1 MRSNLERSNVG
12 FVSCGSCSTPWQPDC
27 ADKPDCADNGC
38 VPIYLDHAATSPLR
52 PEVLAAYTA
61 ALPLV
66 GNPSSIHGQGQ
77 AARELLE
84 QGRDRI
90 AASLGADGVEVVL
103 TGGGTEAVNL
113 GIKGL
118 FWARQL
124 GGRAAGDAGVSRPRI
139 LVPTAEHHATI
150 DSVEW
155 LARYEGA
162 VLDWIEVDE
171 FGRIRLDA
179 LEAALAVGAHDV
191 ALITAIWANNEVGT
205 IQPVAEIVAA
215 AARHGVPVHL
225 DAIAAY
231 GSLPIDFHATGAA
244 ALSVSAHKIGGP
256 VGVGALVLARSAKVE
271 PLLHGGNQQRA
282 RSGTQDAAGASAF
295 GVAAELASARLA
307 EHAAHLAELRDRLVA
322 GIRGTAGRP
331 GIPGATLR
339 GDPDPAGR
347 LPGNA
352 HFTFADCEGDSLLFL
367 LDVAGFS
374 VSTGSACQAGV
385 PEASHVL
392 LAMGLRE
399 QDARGALRFT
409 LGPDTTA
416 AEIDA
421 LLDALSGV
429 VEQARAAGLAER
441 VPTLGR

>member
-1 MRSNLERSNVG
+1 MDAMPV
-12 FVSCGSCSTPWQPDC
+12 
-27 ADKPDCADNGC
+27 
-38 VPIYLDHAATSPLR
+38 YLDHAATSPLR

-84 QGRDRI
+84 QGRDRV
-90 AASLGADGVEVVL
+90 AASLGADPVEVVL

-118 FWARQL
+118 WWARK
-124 GGRAAGDAGVSRPRI
+124 RARI
-139 LVPTAEHHATI
+139 IVPLAEHHATI

-155 LARYEGA
+155 LAAHEGA

-171 FGRIRLDA
+171 LGRIRLDA
-179 LEAALAVGAHDV
+179 LEAALAVGGDDV
-191 ALITAIWANNEVGT
+191 ALVTALWANNEVGT
-205 IQPVAEIVAA
+205 VQPVAEIVAA
-215 AARHGVPVHL
+215 AARYGVPVHL

-231 GSLPIDFHATGAA
+231 GSVPIDFHASGAA
-244 ALSVSAHKIGGP
+244 ALSVSAHKIAGP
-256 VGVGALVLARSAKVE
+256 VGVGALLLARSATVE

-282 RSGTQDAAGASAF
+282 RSGTQDAAAAAAF
-295 GVAAELASARLA
+295 GVAAELATTDLA
-307 EHAAHLAELRDRLVA
+307 EHAARLTELRDRLVR
-322 GIRGTAGRP
+322 GIQRP
-331 GIPGATLR
+331 ASEGGVPGAVLR

-352 HFTFADCEGDSLLFL
+352 HFTFAGCEGDSLLFL
-367 LDVAGFS
+367 LDAAGFS

-392 LAMGLRE
+392 LAMGLSE
-399 QDARGALRFT
+399 PDARGALRVT

-416 AEIDA
+416 DEIDA
-421 LLDALSGV
+421 LLAVLPGV
-429 VEQARAAGLAER
+429 VEQARAAGLAAR
-441 VPTLGR
+441 QPTMGRT

>member
-1 MRSNLERSNVG
+1 MPV
-12 FVSCGSCSTPWQPDC
+12 
-27 ADKPDCADNGC
+27 
-38 VPIYLDHAATSPLR
+38 YLDHAATSPLR
-52 PEVLAAYTA
+52 PEVIAEYTS

-66 GNPSSIHGQGQ
+66 GNPSSIHGHGQ

-84 QGRDRI
+84 RGRDRV
-90 AASLGADGVEVVL
+90 AASLGADGVEVVF

-118 FWARQL
+118 FWARAP
-124 GGRAAGDAGVSRPRI
+124 RRRI
-139 LVPTAEHHATI
+139 LVPLGEHHATI

-155 LARYEGA
+155 LVTHEGA
-162 VLDWIEVDE
+162 VLDWIEVDDL
-171 FGRIRLDA
+171 GRVRLDA
-179 LEAALAVGAHDV
+179 LEAALAVGGDDV
-191 ALITAIWANNEVGT
+191 ALVTAIWANNEVGT
-205 IQPVAEIVAA
+205 VQPVAEIVAA
-215 AARHGVPVHL
+215 AARWDVPVHL

-231 GSLPIDFHATGAA
+231 GQVPIDFQATGAA

-256 VGVGALVLARSAKVE
+256 VGIGALLVARSATVE
-271 PLLHGGNQQRA
+271 PLLHGGSQQRA

-295 GVAAELASARLA
+295 GVAAELATGGVGSPAIA
-307 EHAAHLAELRDRLVA
+307 THAAQLAGLRDRLMA
-322 GIRGTAGRP
+322 GIR

-339 GDPDPAGR
+339 GDLDPAGR
-347 LPGNA
+347 LPGNVHA
-352 HFTFADCEGDSLLFL
+352 TFDGCEGDSLLFL

-392 LAMGLRE
+392 LAMGLSE

-416 AEIDA
+416 VEIDA
-421 LLDALSGV
+421 LLAVLPGV
-429 VEQARAAGLAER
+429 VTRARAAGLAER
-441 VPTLGR
+441 RPTLGR

>member
-1 MRSNLERSNVG
+1 MPV
-12 FVSCGSCSTPWQPDC
+12 
-27 ADKPDCADNGC
+27 
-38 VPIYLDHAATSPLR
+38 YLDHAATSPLR
-52 PEVLAAYTA
+52 PAVLEAYTA

-66 GNPSSIHGQGQ
+66 GNPSSIHGPGQ

-84 QGRDRI
+84 RGRDRV
-90 AASLGADGVEVVL
+90 AASLGADPVEVVL

-118 FWARQL
+118 YWHRKRAR
-124 GGRAAGDAGVSRPRI
+124 I
-139 LVPTAEHHATI
+139 IVPLAEHHATI

-155 LARYEGA
+155 LAAHEGA
-162 VLDWIEVDE
+162 VLDWVEVDE
-171 FGRIRLDA
+171 LGRIRLDA
-179 LEAALAVGAHDV
+179 LEAALAVGGDEV
-191 ALITAIWANNEVGT
+191 ALVTALWANNEVGT

-215 AARHGVPVHL
+215 AARYGVPVHL

-231 GSLPIDFHATGAA
+231 GSVPIDFHAVGAA

-256 VGVGALVLARSAKVE
+256 VGVGALLLARSASVE
-271 PLLHGGNQQRA
+271 SLLHGGNQQRA

-295 GVAAELASARLA
+295 GVAADLATADLA
-307 EHAAHLAELRDRLVA
+307 EHAARLATLRDRLVR
-322 GIRGTAGRP
+322 GIQSTV
-331 GIPGATLR
+331 PGAVLR

-352 HFTFADCEGDSLLFL
+352 HVTFTGCEGDSLLFL

-392 LAMGLRE
+392 LAMGLSE
-399 QDARGALRFT
+399 ADARGALRFT

-416 AEIDA
+416 DEVDA
-421 LLDALSGV
+421 LLAVLPGV
-429 VEQARAAGLAER
+429 VEQARAAGLAAR
-441 VPTLGR
+441 QPTLGRG

>member
-1 MRSNLERSNVG
+1 MSYLFRA
-12 FVSCGSCSTPWQPDC
+12 TTMD
-27 ADKPDCADNGC
+27 AM
-38 VPIYLDHAATSPLR
+38 PIYLDHAATSPLR

-84 QGRDRI
+84 QGRDRV
-90 AASLGADGVEVVL
+90 AASLGADTVEVVL

-118 FWARQL
+118 YWQRA
-124 GGRAAGDAGVSRPRI
+124 GRVTAEGGVSRPRSRNRI
-139 LVPTAEHHATI
+139 LVPLAEHHATI

-155 LARYEGA
+155 LAAQEGA

-171 FGRIRLDA
+171 LGRIRLDA
-179 LEAALAVGAHDV
+179 LEAALAVGGDDV
-191 ALITAIWANNEVGT
+191 ALVTALWANNEVGT

-215 AARHGVPVHL
+215 AARYGVPVHL

-256 VGVGALVLARSAKVE
+256 VGVGALLLARTAKVE

-295 GVAAELASARLA
+295 GVAAELATTDLAGHAARLA
-307 EHAAHLAELRDRLVA
+307 SLRDRLVR
-322 GIRGTAGRP
+322 GILSTVA
-331 GIPGATLR
+331 GATLR

-352 HFTFADCEGDSLLFL
+352 HVTFAGCEGDSLLFL

-392 LAMGLRE
+392 LAMGLSE
-399 QDARGALRFT
+399 ADARGALRFT
-409 LGPDTTA
+409 LGPDTTE

-421 LLDALSGV
+421 LLAALPGV

-441 VPTLGR
+441 QPTLGR

>member
-1 MRSNLERSNVG
+1 MTSLFQTARMDAM
-12 FVSCGSCSTPWQPDC
+12 T
-27 ADKPDCADNGC
+27 
-38 VPIYLDHAATSPLR
+38 IYLDHAATSPLR
-52 PEVLAAYTA
+52 PEVLAAYTS

-77 AARELLE
+77 AAGELLE

-90 AASLGADGVEVVL
+90 AASLGADTVEVVL

-118 FWARQL
+118 FWARNPP
-124 GGRAAGDAGVSRPRI
+124 GRAAREARGSRRRTRNRI
-139 LVPTAEHHATI
+139 IVPLAEHHATI

-155 LARYEGA
+155 LAAQEGA

-171 FGRIRLDA
+171 LGRIRLDA
-179 LEAALAVGAHDV
+179 LEAALAVGGDDV
-191 ALITAIWANNEVGT
+191 ALVTALWANNEVGT
-205 IQPVAEIVAA
+205 IQPVREIVAA
-215 AARHGVPVHL
+215 AARYGVPVHL
-225 DAIAAY
+225 DAIAAF
-231 GSLPIDFHATGAA
+231 GAVPIDFRATGSA

-256 VGVGALVLARSAKVE
+256 VGVGALLLARNATVE
-271 PLLHGGNQQRA
+271 PLLHGGNQQRG

-295 GVAAELASARLA
+295 GVAAELATTHLA
-307 EHAAHLAELRDRLVA
+307 EHAVQLAALRDRLVR
-322 GIRGTAGRP
+322 GILGTADRP

-339 GDPDPAGR
+339 GDPDSTGR

-352 HFTFADCEGDSLLFL
+352 HVSFAGCEGDSLLFL

-374 VSTGSACQAGV
+374 VSTGAACQAGV

-392 LAMGLRE
+392 LAMGLSE
-399 QDARGALRFT
+399 ADARGALRFT

-421 LLDALSGV
+421 LLAVLPVV

-441 VPTLGR
+441 TPRLGR

>member
-1 MRSNLERSNVG
+1 MDAMPV
-12 FVSCGSCSTPWQPDC
+12 
-27 ADKPDCADNGC
+27 
-38 VPIYLDHAATSPLR
+38 YLDHAATSPLR
-52 PEVLAAYTA
+52 PAVLEAYTA

-66 GNPSSIHGQGQ
+66 GNPSSIHGPGQ

-84 QGRDRI
+84 RGRDRV
-90 AASLGADGVEVVL
+90 AASLGADPVEVVL

-118 FWARQL
+118 FWHRKRAR
-124 GGRAAGDAGVSRPRI
+124 I
-139 LVPTAEHHATI
+139 IVPLAEHHATI

-155 LARYEGA
+155 LAAHEGA
-162 VLDWIEVDE
+162 VLDWVEVDE
-171 FGRIRLDA
+171 LGRIRLDA
-179 LEAALAVGAHDV
+179 LEAALAVGGDEV
-191 ALITAIWANNEVGT
+191 ALVTALWANNEVGT
-205 IQPVAEIVAA
+205 IQPVAEIVAV
-215 AARHGVPVHL
+215 AARYGVPVHL

-231 GSLPIDFHATGAA
+231 GSVPIDFHAVGAA

-256 VGVGALVLARSAKVE
+256 VGVGALLLARSASVE
-271 PLLHGGNQQRA
+271 PLLHGGGQQRA

-295 GVAAELASARLA
+295 GVAAELATADLA
-307 EHAAHLAELRDRLVA
+307 EHAARLATLRDRLVR
-322 GIRGTAGRP
+322 GIQSTVPDAV
-331 GIPGATLR
+331 LR

-352 HFTFADCEGDSLLFL
+352 HVTFTGCEGDSLLFL

-392 LAMGLRE
+392 LAMGLSE
-399 QDARGALRFT
+399 PDARGALRFT

-416 AEIDA
+416 DEIDA
-421 LLDALSGV
+421 LLAVLPGV
-429 VEQARAAGLAER
+429 VEQARAAGLAAR
-441 VPTLGR
+441 QPTLGRT